1 MTTNLPQLAHVYQ
14 NHHLDNTRWNRYAPR
29 DDDIIISTSY
39 KSGTMWMQMIVLKLL
54 HGGQEGTSL
63 GKISPWID
71 SRLSPLDE
79 VLSIVDAQQHRR
91 FVKTHLP
98 LDGLR
103 YFPRAKY
110 IVGGRDARDVF
121 MSLWNHYRNYTP
133 GFYRRLN
140 EAPGRVGDPLPHCP
154 DDVRQFWHSWM
165 TRGWFEW
172 ESEGYPFWSNMHHV
186 QSWWDFR
193 HLPNILLVH
202 QRALEG
208 GPDRRGPR
216 ALRGSGREGALA
228 RVRGVAGA
236 GSPGGLRLVD

>member
-103 YFPRAKY
+103 YFP
-110 IVGGRDARDVF
+110 
-121 MSLWNHYRNYTP
+121 
-133 GFYRRLN
+133 
-140 EAPGRVGDPLPHCP
+140 
-154 DDVRQFWHSWM
+154 
-165 TRGWFEW
+165 
-172 ESEGYPFWSNMHHV
+172 
-186 QSWWDFR
+186 
-193 HLPNILLVH
+193 
-202 QRALEG
+202 
-208 GPDRRGPR
+208 GP
-216 ALRGSGREGALA
+216 ST
-228 RVRGVAGA
+228 
-236 GSPGGLRLVD
+236 